1 MRYWRARWPGEAS
14 ALLPGEK
21 SRPRHVAED
30 LRGRCPLRRPL
41 PGANPHAAWGGR
53 PGRPPAGAALLGA
66 WTAPPVRPFALR
78 SRCSLRT
85 PLRCVCGP
93 RAAARFP
100 KNLPRVWPAAA
111 LSPTPR
117 AMGARGPLG
126 EGVAF
131 GEPRAIAGAGLRPPT
146 TTAALGRGLL
156 PCLRLPTGA
165 LRQCPHRRRLPPGP
179 RRGLGRSALNG
190 QPPLRGSP
198 KHGPVFPSA
207 LQGKARPL
215 TRQSASVARRRVMV
229 S

>member
-1 MRYWRARWPGEAS
+1 MARGSQCVTSGRKIAPAS
-14 ALLPGEK
+14 
-21 SRPRHVAED
+21 RR
-30 LRGRCPLRRPL
+30 RRPPRAMPAAQAL
-41 PGANPHAAWGGR
+41 TGRKPACRLGRQAWTAPCGCGFARRLDGA
-53 PGRPPAGAALLGA
+53 AGAALCPSLA
-66 WTAPPVRPFALR
+66 LLAAHAPAVRLR
-78 SRCSLRT
+78 
-85 PLRCVCGP
+85 PP
-93 RAAARFP
+93 RWRAVP
-100 KNLPRVWPAAA
+100 QKLPRVWPAAA